1 MGLISLPKTP
11 AELQK
16 DVERF
21 MRHADTAERRHRAGP
36 PRELL
41 ADNDVKAEQHTRE
54 GTFEHDELD
63 PTQVC
68 LDEDS
73 ME

>member
-1 MGLISLPKTP
+1 
-11 AELQK
+11 
-16 DVERF
+16 

-41 ADNDVKAEQHTRE
+41 ADNDGDDEVKAEQHTRE

-63 PTQVC
+63 PTQNF